1 MLPWNL
7 SIEKTSHEDFVVKWI
22 WILRDSVCLLED
34 LVVVGRTSYSKLP
47 ILVNIGSANVNH
59 VTK

>member
-22 WILRDSVCLLED
+22 LRDSVCLLED
-34 LVVVGRTSYSKLP
+34 LVVVGRTSYFKP
-47 ILVNIGSANVNH
+47 ALVLIQRRKAQTANSL
-59 VTK
+59 